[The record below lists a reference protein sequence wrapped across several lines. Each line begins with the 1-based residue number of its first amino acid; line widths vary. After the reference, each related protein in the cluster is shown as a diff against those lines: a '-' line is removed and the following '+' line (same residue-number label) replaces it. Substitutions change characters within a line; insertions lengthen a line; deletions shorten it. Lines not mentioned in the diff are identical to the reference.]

1 MFNKENTGIIIPTNC
16 EVCSTKLTI
25 TGARVYCPNLD
36 CGGRKFHR
44 LEKWIAKTGV
54 KGFGPALMNHLYNDG
69 FIEDIFD
76 LYTLDLGVVL
86 ASTNLKKATQK
97 AFNNLYKIKELKLET
112 FVSGF
117 DIEGIGE
124 GVVKFAV
131 NAGFDTLDKLNKAT
145 IEDFMEVEGFSEG
158 RATLLHDAMEN
169 LYDEMVE
176 LTIFVSIKE
185 IKEVVKNDEEDDVNK
200 LEGASFCFTGKLE
213 NMTRNEAAELVLKKG
228 GTVKSGVS
236 AGLDFLVTND
246 KNSESSKNKKAES
259 LGTEIITEA
268 QFMMKLI

>member
-145 IEDFMEVEGFSEG
+145 IEDFMEVDGFSEG
-158 RATLLHDAMEN
+158 RAFLLFDAMKN
-169 LYDEMVE
+169 LYDEMVD
-176 LTIFVSIKE
+176 LTTYVKIKKK
-185 IKEVVKNDEEDDVNK
+185 KEKVKKMDK
-200 LEGASFCFTGKLE
+200 LAGQSFCFTGKFE
-213 NMTRNEAAELVLKKG
+213 TMKRSEAEELVVENG
-228 GTVKSGVS
+228 GTTKSGVS
-236 AGLDFLVTND
+236 KGLDYLVTND
-246 KNSESSKNKKAES
+246 TDSGSSKNKKAAS
-259 LGTEIITEA
+259 LGIEIITEM
-268 QFMMKLI
+268 QFMRKLI